1 MDRIPT
7 LEEIQNFEGKYLS
20 NYGICVEMWERFLL
34 LWNAGYCHF
43 MADKVLGLALSDRD
57 ANLKYGAIQAFVY
70 AFTFIGGIF
79 ADKVLGFKNHSFWC

>member
-1 MDRIPT
+1 MECGGTR
-7 LEEIQNFEGKYLS
+7 
-20 NYGICVEMWERFLL
+20 
-34 LWNAGYCHF
+34 HF
-43 MADKVLGLALSDRD
+43 MADKVLVCLSDRD

>member
-1 MDRIPT
+1 MVFV
-7 LEEIQNFEGKYLS
+7 L
-20 NYGICVEMWERFLL
+20 VEMWERF
-34 LWNAGYCHF
+34 AFMECGGTCHF

-79 ADKVLGFKNHSFWC
+79 ADKVGF

>member
-1 MDRIPT
+1 MVFV
-7 LEEIQNFEGKYLS
+7 L
-20 NYGICVEMWERFLL
+20 VEMYFCF

-70 AFTFIGGIF
+70 AFT
-79 ADKVLGFKNHSFWC
+79 L